1 MVRST
6 IYLFLPQFSILLL
19 YFQSK
24 ASGSAAAPSVQ
35 FCRAANNI
43 TFSMD
48 VPTTNVSA
56 DTYGQAATNLVA
68 GSNLEQTIQ
77 EIMDMGGDNWDRDTV
92 SLALRV
98 ANNNSVRAID
108 YLLLKIILDYIH
120 STEDL

>member
-1 MVRST
+1 
-6 IYLFLPQFSILLL
+6 
-19 YFQSK
+19 
-24 ASGSAAAPSVQ
+24 
-35 FCRAANNI
+35 
-43 TFSMD
+43 MD

>member
-1 MVRST
+1 MVKLCQPVSSAVTTVST
-6 IYLFLPQFSILLL
+6 SNSNP
-19 YFQSK
+19 
-24 ASGSAAAPSVQ
+24 ASDPPVQ
-35 FCRAANNI
+35 
-43 TFSMD
+43 TH
-48 VPTTNVSA
+48 VSA